1 MQNLNLLK
9 IKMSIKL
16 NENQLIAI
24 HLLASGLKASN
35 IAKQLGVREETLSRW
50 RQEPIFK
57 EALEDKIEII
67 LREIIESQKHL
78 LIMSQTIILKT
89 LESKSIDLVKKSNIA
104 LKFISL
110 MKGKDDLS
118 EQSSKRLISYK
129 HNRGFNFE
137 LY

>member
-1 MQNLNLLK
+1 
-9 IKMSIKL
+9 MSIKL
-16 NENQLIAI
+16 NENQLIAVQ
-24 HLLASGLKASN
+24 LLATGVKTS
-35 IAKQLGVREETLSRW
+35 IIPKQLGIREETLSRW

-104 LKFISL
+104 LKFIGL
-110 MKGKDDLS
+110 MRGKDDLS
-118 EQSSKRLISYK
+118 DQSSKRLISYK

>member
-1 MQNLNLLK
+1 
-9 IKMSIKL
+9 MSTKL

-35 IAKQLGVREETLSRW
+35 IAKQLGVRKETLSRW

-67 LREIIESQKHL
+67 LSEIIESQKHL
-78 LIMSQTIILKT
+78 LMMSQNIILKT

-104 LKFISL
+104 LKFIGL

-118 EQSSKRLISYK
+118 DQSTKRLISYK

>member
-1 MQNLNLLK
+1 M
-9 IKMSIKL
+9 MSTKL

-35 IAKQLGVREETLSRW
+35 IAKQLGIREETLSRW

-57 EALEDKIEII
+57 EALEEKIEII
-67 LREIIESQKHL
+67 LSEIIESQKHL
-78 LIMSQTIILKT
+78 LMMSQNVILKT

-104 LKFISL
+104 LKFIGL

-118 EQSSKRLISYK
+118 DQSTKRLISYK

>member
-1 MQNLNLLK
+1 
-9 IKMSIKL
+9 MSTKL

-35 IAKQLGVREETLSRW
+35 IAKQLGVRKETLSRW

-67 LREIIESQKHL
+67 LSEIIESQKHL
-78 LIMSQTIILKT
+78 LMMSQNVILKT

-104 LKFISL
+104 LKFIGL

-118 EQSSKRLISYK
+118 DQSSKRLISYK

>member
-1 MQNLNLLK
+1 M
-9 IKMSIKL
+9 
-16 NENQLIAI
+16 
-24 HLLASGLKASN
+24 KASN
-35 IAKQLGVREETLSRW
+35 IAKQLGIREETLSRW
-50 RQEPIFK
+50 RKEPIFK
-57 EALEDKIEII
+57 EALEEKIEII

>member
-1 MQNLNLLK
+1 M
-9 IKMSIKL
+9 MSTKL

-35 IAKQLGVREETLSRW
+35 IAKQLGIREETLSRW

-67 LREIIESQKHL
+67 LSEIIESQKHL
-78 LIMSQTIILKT
+78 LMMSQNVILKT

-104 LKFISL
+104 LKFIGL

>member
-1 MQNLNLLK
+1 M
-9 IKMSIKL
+9 MSTKL

-67 LREIIESQKHL
+67 LSEIIESQKHL
-78 LIMSQTIILKT
+78 LMMSQNIILKT

-104 LKFISL
+104 LKFIGL

>member
-1 MQNLNLLK
+1 M
-9 IKMSIKL
+9 MSKKL

-35 IAKQLGVREETLSRW
+35 IAKQLGVREETVSRW

-78 LIMSQTIILKT
+78 LIMSQNVILKT

-104 LKFISL
+104 LKFIGL

>member
-1 MQNLNLLK
+1 
-9 IKMSIKL
+9 MSTKL

-35 IAKQLGVREETLSRW
+35 IAKQLGVRKETLSRW

-67 LREIIESQKHL
+67 LSEIIESQKHL
-78 LIMSQTIILKT
+78 LMMSQNVILKT

-104 LKFISL
+104 LKFIGL

-118 EQSSKRLISYK
+118 DQSTKRLISYK

>member
-1 MQNLNLLK
+1 
-9 IKMSIKL
+9 MSTKL

-57 EALEDKIEII
+57 EALEEKIEII
-67 LREIIESQKHL
+67 LSEIIESQKHL
-78 LIMSQTIILKT
+78 LMMSQNIILKT

-104 LKFISL
+104 LKFIGL

-118 EQSSKRLISYK
+118 DQSSKRLISYK
-129 HNRGFNFE
+129 HNRGFNYE

>member
-1 MQNLNLLK
+1 M
-9 IKMSIKL
+9 MSTKL

-35 IAKQLGVREETLSRW
+35 IAKQLGIREETLSRW

-78 LIMSQTIILKT
+78 LIMSQTIILKK
-89 LESKSIDLVKKSNIA
+89 LESKFIYLVK
-104 LKFISL
+104 
-110 MKGKDDLS
+110 
-118 EQSSKRLISYK
+118 
-129 HNRGFNFE
+129 
-137 LY
+137 

>member
-1 MQNLNLLK
+1 M
-9 IKMSIKL
+9 MSTKL

-35 IAKQLGVREETLSRW
+35 IAKQLGIREETLSRW

-57 EALEDKIEII
+57 EALEEKIEII
-67 LREIIESQKHL
+67 LSEIIESQKHL
-78 LIMSQTIILKT
+78 LIMFQAIILKT
-89 LESKSIDLVKKSNIA
+89 LESKSLDSVKKSNIA
-104 LKFISL
+104 LKFIGL

-118 EQSSKRLISYK
+118 DQSTKRLISYK

>member
-1 MQNLNLLK
+1 
-9 IKMSIKL
+9 MSTKL

-35 IAKQLGVREETLSRW
+35 IAKQLGIREETLSRW

-57 EALEDKIEII
+57 EALEEKIEII
-67 LREIIESQKHL
+67 LSEIIESQKHL
-78 LIMSQTIILKT
+78 LMMSQNVILKT

-104 LKFISL
+104 LKFIGL

-118 EQSSKRLISYK
+118 DQSTKRLISYK

>member
-1 MQNLNLLK
+1 
-9 IKMSIKL
+9 MSTKL

-35 IAKQLGVREETLSRW
+35 IAKQLGIREETLSRW

-67 LREIIESQKHL
+67 LSEIIESQKHL
-78 LIMSQTIILKT
+78 LMMSQNVILKT

-104 LKFISL
+104 LKFIGL

-118 EQSSKRLISYK
+118 DQSTKRLISYK

>member
-1 MQNLNLLK
+1 M
-9 IKMSIKL
+9 MSTKL

-35 IAKQLGVREETLSRW
+35 IAKQLGIREETLSRW

-57 EALEDKIEII
+57 KALEDKIEII
-67 LREIIESQKHL
+67 LSEIIESQKHL
-78 LIMSQTIILKT
+78 LMMSQNVILKT